1 MFGRNSRYKGT
12 DEIDDCITWNYKA
25 NDSGRNSPLLGLGW
39 EEWGEQRNHPG
50 NQCDEENKM
59 LEIFWKTQWIGTK
72 SYIPCPNMAKHI
84 AAKLAALRQ
93 LGRKQIGFGFESAA
107 TNAGATC
114 DQFSGICL
122 LSFDL

>member
-1 MFGRNSRYKGT
+1 
-12 DEIDDCITWNYKA
+12 
-25 NDSGRNSPLLGLGW
+25 
-39 EEWGEQRNHPG
+39 
-50 NQCDEENKM
+50 
-59 LEIFWKTQWIGTK
+59 
-72 SYIPCPNMAKHI
+72 MAKHI